1 MTFSP
6 RLDILPDEQR
16 TLWPELARV
25 PKSLVLYG
33 GTAVA
38 IRLGHRTSVDFDF
51 FSSEPLDFDE
61 LFALPW
67 FETGD
72 ARNVDLATR
81 ELLSRTVADW
91 RCAVSTIAKAEDR
104 RLGPWEFSQRA
115 RRSAHRRA

>member
-16 TLWPELARV
+16 ALWPELARV
-25 PKSLVLYG
+25 PKSFVLYG

-67 FETGD
+67 FGTGD

-91 RCAVSTIAKAEDR
+91 GCAVSTIAKAEAR
-104 RLGPWEFSQRA
+104 RLGP
-115 RRSAHRRA
+115 